1 MSKRAFFVL
10 VAVVLAFGLWLTQ
23 LLPLEM
29 RLTLILIL
37 TVVGYFLTVWVL
49 FEDMKGIEW
58 LTLTILPVMFTLGAG
73 LFAYYLPSAV
83 PSLFGFKFGIGMSR
97 FLASLVGFI
106 FFVLYGIGMY
116 AILLTENIFSVAS
129 IRTIQL
135 LRAARSVGF
144 ILSLVVGIYFFH
156 TFLAL
161 RVPFYIISLATFSVC
176 FLLSLS
182 SLWSVE
188 LKMTGMKEVL
198 INSLV
203 VAFLMAQM
211 AMVVSFWPVKPLMGG
226 LMLVAGFYSLLGLF
240 QQRMTNR
247 VFFGGYVEYIVFM
260 IIVVMT
266 GFLTTSWRG

>member
-1 MSKRAFFVL
+1 MSKRAGFVL
-10 VAVVLAFGLWLTQ
+10 VAVILALGMWLTQ
-23 LLPLEM
+23 LLPLDM
-29 RLTLILIL
+29 RLTVILVL
-37 TVVGYFLTVWVL
+37 TIVSYFLTVWVL
-49 FEDMKGIEW
+49 FEDLKGVEW
-58 LTLTILPVMFTLGAG
+58 LMLTILPVLFTLSAG

-97 FLASLVGFI
+97 FLASLVSFV
-106 FFVLYGIGMY
+106 FFVLYGVGMY

-144 ILSLVVGIYFFH
+144 ILSLVVGIFFFH

-161 RVPFYIISLATFSVC
+161 RVPFFVVAGTVFMAC

-182 SLWSVE
+182 ALWSVE
-188 LKMTGMKEVL
+188 LKMVGLNEVL
-198 INSLV
+198 VNSLV
-203 VAFLMAQM
+203 VAFIMSQM
-211 AMVVSFWPVKPLMGG
+211 GMVMSFWPVQPLMGG
-226 LMLVAGFYSLLGLF
+226 LMLVACFYSLLGLF

-247 VFFGGYVEYIVFM
+247 VFFGGFVEYLVFM
-260 IIVVMT
+260 VIVLAT

>member
-1 MSKRAFFVL
+1 
-10 VAVVLAFGLWLTQ
+10 VAQ
-23 LLPLEM
+23 LLPVEI
-29 RLTLILIL
+29 RLTLILVL
-37 TVVGYFLTVWVL
+37 TVISYFLTAWVL

-73 LFAYYLPSAV
+73 LFSYYLPSAV
-83 PSLFGFKFGIGMSR
+83 PSLFNLKFGISTSR
-97 FLASLVGFI
+97 FLASLVGVI
-106 FFVLYGIGMY
+106 FFGLYGIGMY

-144 ILSLVVGIYFFH
+144 IFSLIVGIFFFH
-156 TFLAL
+156 TFLSFRA
-161 RVPFYIISLATFSVC
+161 PFYLVLGTVFVVC

-182 SLWSVE
+182 ALWSVE
-188 LKMTGMKEVL
+188 LKMTGLSEVL
-198 INSLV
+198 VNSLL
-203 VAFLMAQM
+203 VAFVMAQM
-211 AMVVSFWPVKPLMGG
+211 GLVLSFWPVQPLMGG

-247 VFFGGYVEYIVFM
+247 VFFGSYVEYIVFLV
-260 IIVVMT
+260 IVLAT